1 MAKLFGRQVD
11 REFLTAALGDMSQL
25 CGIRS
30 FCFDDGPA
38 KGVRALELYS
48 GAGLRFVALPDRCLD
63 IFCAEYKGIPLN
75 WLTGTGAVAP
85 GYYSPHDWDWLRS
98 FYGGLLM
105 TCGLANVGEA
115 CRDRGAYLP
124 EEDFGAHGRISSTP
138 ASGVFYRA
146 SWQGERYLL
155 EAGGQML
162 EAAGQGEK
170 LRLTRVI
177 RTELGACSLQIEDS
191 VQNESFYTLP
201 HMFLYHINLG
211 FPLLDEP
218 SRLYARPRGVR
229 GLDEASAA
237 NLATVGQ
244 MGRPDPAYPEFV
256 FLLDQ
261 EEDGEGFCHAAFANP
276 ALQEG
281 AGLGLYLRYRREQF
295 PYLNVWKRLNC
306 REYVV
311 GLEPGNCAPQ
321 GRVRQGAQGD
331 LRLLQPQE
339 RADYHMEIG
348 VLASNEEVRRFVEA
362 HGLRAL

>member
-1 MAKLFGRQVD
+1 MVFGRQVD
-11 REFLTAALGDMSQL
+11 RQFLSSALGDMSQI

-38 KGVRALELYS
+38 KGVRALEFYN
-48 GAGLRFVALPDRCLD
+48 GGGLRFVALPDRCLD
-63 IFCAEYKGIPLN
+63 IFCAEYKGVPLN

-85 GYYSPHDWDWLRS
+85 SYYSPHDWDWLRS

-105 TCGLANVGEA
+105 TCGLSNVGEA

-124 EEDFGAHGRISSTP
+124 EESFGAHGRIASTP
-138 ASGVFYRA
+138 ASAVFYRA
-146 SWQGERYLL
+146 LWQGERYTL
-155 EAGGQML
+155 EAGGQLL

-177 RTELGACSLQIEDS
+177 RTELGASSLHIEDS
-191 VQNESFYTLP
+191 VCNESYYALP

-211 FPLLDEP
+211 WPLLDEKA
-218 SRLYARPRGVR
+218 RLYARVRGIQ
-229 GLDEASAA
+229 GLDEGSSAQVSR
-237 NLATVGQ
+237 VGR
-244 MGRPDPAYPEFV
+244 MGPPDPGYPEFV

-261 EEDGEGFCHAAFANP
+261 EEDREGFCHVAFFNP

-281 AGLGLYLRYRREQF
+281 AGLGLYLRYRRAQF
-295 PYLNVWKRLNC
+295 PYFNLWKRLAC

-311 GLEPGNCAPQ
+311 GFEPGNCAVQ
-321 GRVRQGAQGD
+321 GRLKQRARGD
-331 LRLLQPQE
+331 LRTLSPQE
-339 RADYHMEIG
+339 KADYRMEIG
-348 VLASNEEVRRFVEA
+348 VLASGEEVGGFVET